1 MGIKKYRYY
10 WKKPKSEITKDILFC
25 ILAAGAVVVGGG
37 MVAGGMA
44 QNLWMQPSLKKYPKR
59 NLQGMFSYLRKRGLI
74 KQEIH
79 NHQIYI
85 SLSEEGKKKAGIFQ
99 LNELK
104 IPRHKKWDKKWRI
117 LLFDISEKRKI
128 RREALRG
135 MLKQLGFYPLQKSV
149 WVHAFECQAEMELL
163 KDFFGFSN
171 QEIRLVLSSE
181 IGETTELKQIFNL
194 DKY

>member
-74 KQEIH
+74 QQEIH

-104 IPRHKKWDKKWRI
+104 IPRPKKWDKKWRI

>member
-44 QNLWMQPSLKKYPKR
+44 QNLWMQQSLKKYPKR

-74 KQEIH
+74 QQEIH

-104 IPRHKKWDKKWRI
+104 IPRPKKWDKKWRI

-135 MLKQLGFYPLQKSV
+135 MLKKLGFYPLQKSV

-181 IGETTELKQIFNL
+181 IGETTELRQIFNL

>member
-74 KQEIH
+74 QQEIH
-79 NHQIYI
+79 NHQTYI
-85 SLSEEGKKKAGIFQ
+85 SLSEEGKKKDA
-99 LNELK
+99 
-104 IPRHKKWDKKWRI
+104 
-117 LLFDISEKRKI
+117 LF
-128 RREALRG
+128 
-135 MLKQLGFYPLQKSV
+135 
-149 WVHAFECQAEMELL
+149 
-163 KDFFGFSN
+163 
-171 QEIRLVLSSE
+171 
-181 IGETTELKQIFNL
+181 
-194 DKY
+194 